1 MSSFQ
6 FLSLAPTTSASY
18 PSTSLTKSPVQAP
31 AKVTTTAEINIELL
45 RSRRS
50 SSMSSDTSGK
60 LRFLKLGPV
69 HYGKGDGLGDWSE
82 VVIAE

>member
-18 PSTSLTKSPVQAP
+18 PSTPLTKSPVQAP
-31 AKVTTTAEINIELL
+31 AKVATTEEIDIELL
-45 RSRRS
+45 KSRRS
-50 SSMSSDTSGK
+50 SSTSSDTSGK

-82 VVIAE
+82 VAIAE